1 MLTDFQFIN
10 QYFLNYL
17 SDFIIII
24 VAPLA
29 F

>member
-17 SDFIIII
+17 GDFIIII